1 MQGGIGSQGPPQFP
15 SSQGGQFRNQFQR
28 QGQQSS
34 KMQHQLQNITA
45 NNTLDHQ
52 HDKLNSIGGQGPIMS
67 SGQTGKHFMQDAIEK
82 KIEKFSS

>member
-1 MQGGIGSQGPPQFP
+1 MAIHNYPSGPGANSKMQGGIGSQGPPQFP

-67 SGQTGKHFMQDAIEK
+67 SG
-82 KIEKFSS
+82 